1 MQTHTVGD
9 DMVDVLCSVTADGR
23 FGAKSCTNP
32 NLCKNEG
39 FVPGAKGLNL
49 VTGSPLY
56 LGPRGPTVEAYG
68 GSLQLHFLPASMF
81 TSLAD

>member
-1 MQTHTVGD
+1 MFG
-9 DMVDVLCSVTADGR
+9 DGR

-56 LGPRGPTVEAYG
+56 FGPRGPTVEAYVPAET
-68 GSLQLHFLPASMF
+68 LPFF
-81 TSLAD
+81 TDLVEGHLTNY